1 MPSARRRSVC
11 FRPCPTMLGMPGNDR
26 LERFADL
33 VVRVGANVQP
43 GSFVLL
49 RTDIAHL
56 EIARA
61 VAERAFVA
69 GASRVEVD
77 WSDGPIR
84 RSQLTHADIEK
95 LTRPRPWVIER
106 TKAWA
111 AERGVSITL
120 VGDPDPHLLDDVD
133 PAKAAAFPV
142 EEAMAYR
149 EAIQGQQLRW
159 TVVPAPNPGWAREVF
174 GEPDLERLWDAVAT
188 AMRLDEANPVASWRE
203 RAAELAARA
212 RALDALDLTEVR
224 YRSADT
230 DLTVGLVPDSRW
242 TGGSMDDPDGVTY
255 MPNIPTE
262 EVFTSPDRRR
272 ADGVISLTKP
282 VIIGGVVVEGLKVTF
297 RGGRITDITA
307 TSGVESV
314 RAQLDTDEGAR
325 SLGEVSL
332 VDRDSR
338 IAKANI
344 LFHNMLF
351 DENAACHVAWGQ
363 SFPFAVADGLA
374 KSNEERYEIGLNHSA
389 IHTDVVI
396 GGEGLTVTGTGPKGT
411 IEIIRDDRWV
421 LGTWPLRTRRNY
433 KFQPRGGPAD
443 RDPAGSFPDLLVVA
457 PAARSRLSSG
467 R

>member
-1 MPSARRRSVC
+1 MPD
-11 FRPCPTMLGMPGNDR
+11 MPDNDR

-33 VVRVGANVQP
+33 VVRVGANVRP

-49 RTDIAHL
+49 RTDVAHL

-61 VAERAFVA
+61 VVERAYVA
-69 GASRVEVD
+69 GASWVEID

-84 RSQLTHADIEK
+84 RSQVTHAGIER
-95 LTRPRPWVIER
+95 LTRTRPWVMER
-106 TKAWA
+106 TAAWA
-111 AERGVSITL
+111 AEQGVSIAL

-133 PAKAAAFPV
+133 PAKAAAFQV
-142 EEAMAYR
+142 EEATAYR
-149 EAIQGQQLRW
+149 EAIQGRQLRW

-174 GEPDLERLWDAVAT
+174 GEPDLERLWEAVAT
-188 AMRLDEANPVASWRE
+188 AMRLDQADPVASWRE

-224 YRSADT
+224 YRGADT
-230 DLTVGLVPDSRW
+230 DLTVGLVPDARW
-242 TGGSMDDPDGVTY
+242 TGGSMDDPDGVRY

-297 RGGRITDITA
+297 CAGRITDITA
-307 TSGVESV
+307 TSGAESV
-314 RAQLDTDEGAR
+314 RAQLDTDDGAR

-338 IAKANI
+338 IAKAGI

-363 SFPFAVADGLA
+363 SFPFAVAGGLA
-374 KSNEERYEIGLNHSA
+374 KSNEERYEIGLNRSA

-396 GGEGLTVTGTGPKGT
+396 GGEGLTVTGTGPTGT
-411 IEIIRDDRWV
+411 IEIIRDDEWV
-421 LGTWPLRTRRNY
+421 LGT
-433 KFQPRGGPAD
+433 
-443 RDPAGSFPDLLVVA
+443 
-457 PAARSRLSSG
+457 
-467 R
+467 

>member
-1 MPSARRRSVC
+1 MMNLFIPPGMGL
-11 FRPCPTMLGMPGNDR
+11 FRCPTMLGMPANDR

-33 VVRVGANVQP
+33 AVRVGANVQP

-49 RTDIAHL
+49 RSDIAHL
-56 EIARA
+56 EVARA
-61 VAERAFVA
+61 VVERAYVA
-69 GASRVEVD
+69 GASWVEVE
-77 WSDGPIR
+77 WLDGPIR
-84 RSQLTHADIEK
+84 HSQLTHASIER
-95 LTRPRPWVIER
+95 LTRTRPWVIEQ

-133 PAKAAAFPV
+133 PAKAAALPA
-142 EEAMAYR
+142 EEARAFR
-149 EAIQGQQLRW
+149 EAIIAQQLRW
-159 TVVPAPNPGWAREVF
+159 TVVPAPNPGWAQQVF
-174 GEPDLERLWDAVAT
+174 GEPDLERLWEAVAT
-188 AMRLDEANPVASWRE
+188 AMRLDEPDPVASWRE

-212 RALDALDLTEVR
+212 RALNALDLTEVR

-230 DLTVGLVPDSRW
+230 DLTVGLVPDARW
-242 TGGSMDDPDGVTY
+242 TGGAMQDRDGLTY

-282 VIIGGVVVEGLKVTF
+282 VIVGGLVVEGLKVTF
-297 RGGRITDITA
+297 RGGRITDVTA
-307 TSGVESV
+307 TSGEQTV

-338 IAKANI
+338 IAKAGL

-411 IEIIRDDRWV
+411 AEIIRDDEWV
-421 LGTWPLRTRRNY
+421 LGT
-433 KFQPRGGPAD
+433 
-443 RDPAGSFPDLLVVA
+443 
-457 PAARSRLSSG
+457 
-467 R
+467 

>member
-1 MPSARRRSVC
+1 M
-11 FRPCPTMLGMPGNDR
+11 TDNDR
-26 LERFADL
+26 LERFSDL
-33 VVRVGANVQP
+33 VVRLGANVQP
-43 GSFVLL
+43 GSFVLV
-49 RTDIAHL
+49 RSDVAHL
-56 EIARA
+56 QIARA
-61 VAERAFVA
+61 VVERAYVA
-69 GASRVEVD
+69 GASWVEVD

-84 RSQLTHADIEK
+84 RSQLTHADIER
-95 LTRPRPWVIER
+95 LTRARPWVVER

-133 PAKAAAFPV
+133 PAKVAAFGV
-142 EEAMAYR
+142 DEARAYR
-149 EAIQGQQLRW
+149 EAVLEQQLRW
-159 TVVPAPNPGWAREVF
+159 TVVAAPNPGWATEVF
-174 GEPDLERLWDAVAT
+174 GEPDMERLWDAVAT
-188 AMRLDEANPVASWRE
+188 AMRLDEADPVTSWRE

-212 RALDALDLTEVR
+212 RALDALDLTEVC
-224 YRSADT
+224 YRGADT
-230 DLTVGLVPDSRW
+230 DLTVGLVPNARW

-297 RGGRITDITA
+297 GGGRITDVTA
-307 TSGVESV
+307 TSGTESV
-314 RAQLDTDEGAR
+314 RAQLGIDEGAR

-338 IAKANI
+338 IAKAGI

-374 KSNEERYEIGLNHSA
+374 MSNEERYEIGLNRSV

-396 GGEGLTVTGTGPKGT
+396 GGQGLTVSGTGPKGT
-411 IEIIRDDRWV
+411 VEILRDDEWV
-421 LGTWPLRTRRNY
+421 LGT
-433 KFQPRGGPAD
+433 QHPA
-443 RDPAGSFPDLLVVA
+443 
-457 PAARSRLSSG
+457 
-467 R
+467 

>member
-1 MPSARRRSVC
+1 
-11 FRPCPTMLGMPGNDR
+11 MPGMADNDR
-26 LERFADL
+26 LDRFADL
-33 VVRVGANVQP
+33 VVRVGASVQP

-49 RTDIAHL
+49 RADLAHL

-61 VAERAFVA
+61 VVERAYVA
-69 GASRVEVD
+69 GASWVEVD

-84 RSQLTHADIEK
+84 RSQLIHADLSR
-95 LTRPRPWVIER
+95 LTRTRPWVIER
-106 TKAWA
+106 TRAWA
-111 AERGVSITL
+111 GERGVSITL
-120 VGDPDPHLLDDVD
+120 VGNPDPRLPDGVD
-133 PAKAAAFPV
+133 PAKAAAFPA
-142 EEAMAYR
+142 EEATAYR
-149 EAIQGQQLRW
+149 DAVLGQQLRW
-159 TVVPAPNPGWAREVF
+159 TVVAAPNPGWAQEVF
-174 GEPDLERLWDAVAT
+174 GEPDLERLWEAVAT
-188 AMRLDEANPVASWRE
+188 AMRLDEADPVASWRD
-203 RAAELAARA
+203 RAAELEGRA

-224 YRSADT
+224 YRGAGT
-230 DLTVGLVPDSRW
+230 DLTVGLVPDARW

-282 VIIGGVVVEGLKVTF
+282 VIIDGQVVEGLKVTF
-297 RGGRITDITA
+297 SGGRITDVTA
-307 TSGVESV
+307 ASGADSV

-338 IAKANI
+338 IAKAGI

-374 KSNEERYEIGLNHSA
+374 KSNEDRYEIGLNRSA

-396 GGEGLTVTGTGPKGT
+396 GGEGLTVTGTGPAGT
-411 IEIIRDDRWV
+411 IEIIRDDEWV
-421 LGTWPLRTRRNY
+421 LGI
-433 KFQPRGGPAD
+433 
-443 RDPAGSFPDLLVVA
+443 
-457 PAARSRLSSG
+457 
-467 R
+467 